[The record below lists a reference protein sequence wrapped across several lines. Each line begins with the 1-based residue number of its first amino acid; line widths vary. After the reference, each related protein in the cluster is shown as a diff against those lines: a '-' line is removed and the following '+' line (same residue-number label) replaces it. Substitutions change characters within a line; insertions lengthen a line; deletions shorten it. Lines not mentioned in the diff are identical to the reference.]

1 MVSPH
6 ALRLALAILSVGLL
20 ARPARAAPDT
30 EILLDLNPTPAHPR
44 NSEGSF
50 VVKKSG
56 RIALYFSQFGSGDQD
71 EDSAQIAE
79 IHTDD
84 HGRTWSRP
92 VVAVPRGHVPNLMSV
107 SGLRLASGRLALFYC
122 EKYSRLNCHP
132 VMSTS
137 ADEGATWSAPVRVV
151 AAPGYFVLNN
161 DRVIQTTRGRL
172 IVPVAF
178 HRSRSEVDS
187 GREIFDGRA
196 IAIWYYSDDEGTTW
210 KETDTWWT
218 LPMAS
223 TAGMQEPGVVELAD
237 GTLFSWARTDQG
249 EQWACRS
256 NDGGRTWS
264 PPAPTELKSPIAPA
278 SIKRLPGSAALLAI
292 FNDHSGRFAAAGPAN
307 SYTGRTPLVAAIS
320 NDGGRTWPVRKLLE
334 DDPKGMFCY
343 TGILFVGDDV
353 WLAYG
358 AGGAH
363 VPIFNRLRIR
373 RVALAALLNSK

>member
-1 MVSPH
+1 MVP
-6 ALRLALAILSVGLL
+6 LRPVFAILSLGLL
-20 ARPARAAPDT
+20 AGPVRAAPDT
-30 EILLDLNPTPAHPR
+30 EILFDLNPSHEHPR

-50 VVKKSG
+50 VALKSG
-56 RIALYFSQFGSGDQD
+56 RIALYFSQFGGGDQD

-84 HGRTWSRP
+84 RGRTWSP
-92 VVAVPRGHVPNLMSV
+92 PAVAVPRGAVPNLMSV
-107 SGLRLASGRLALFYC
+107 SVLRLAGGRLALFYC
-122 EKYSRLNCHP
+122 EKYSRINCHP
-132 VMSTS
+132 VMRTS

-151 AAPGYFVLNN
+151 PAPGYFVLNN

-178 HRSRSEVDS
+178 HRSRSETDT
-187 GREIFDGRA
+187 GREVFDGRA
-196 IAIWYYSDDEGTTW
+196 IAIWYFSDDEGATW

-223 TAGMQEPGVVELAD
+223 GAGMQEPGVVELAD

-256 NDGGRTWS
+256 SDGGKTWT

-278 SIKRLPGSAALLAI
+278 SIRRLPGSAALLAI
-292 FNDHSGRFAAAGPAN
+292 FNDHSGRFAGAGPAN
-307 SYTGRTPLVAAIS
+307 SYTGRTPLVAAVS
-320 NDGGRTWPVRKLLE
+320 TDGGRTWPVRRLLE
-334 DDPKGMFCY
+334 DNPKGMFCY
-343 TGILFVGDDV
+343 TGIHFVGDDV

-358 AGGAH
+358 AGDEH
-363 VPIFNRLRIR
+363 VPIFNRLRLR
-373 RVALAALLNSK
+373 RLALGALNSSK